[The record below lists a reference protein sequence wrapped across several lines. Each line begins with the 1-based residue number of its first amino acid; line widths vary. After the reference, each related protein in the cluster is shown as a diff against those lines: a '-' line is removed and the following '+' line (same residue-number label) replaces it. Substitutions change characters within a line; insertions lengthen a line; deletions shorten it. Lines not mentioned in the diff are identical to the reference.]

1 MNNFNKSLLSL
12 ALTAALAITSTATM
26 AYPTFTI
33 NPTNSGVLGE
43 SPLTAGD
50 VTGDKLVGN
59 YYEVVTLNTDLSFN
73 ASILWSNAGT
83 LYNIAASSSATL
95 PAGMWLTDQF
105 NGTYSTI
112 GGTTTFLPNGL
123 TSNSDGFALHIYYTS
138 GVTSMS
144 TGGDPINGS
153 TVYAPTFNGGA
164 GSNILIGTGTELF
177 GPGFF
182 GTASGTPSAFGAGSF
197 ALGTTISL
205 ITTANNN
212 YFVNPNPFY
221 NLSLQSGQY
230 NGLTVIGTF
239 NPLTSNSFKSD
250 GSADIIFG
258 NASVPEPASLT
269 LVGLGLLGLG
279 VLRRKKQTDA
289 TIDA

>member
-73 ASILWSNAGT
+73 ASIFWSNAGT
-83 LYNIAASSSATL
+83 LYNIAASSSAAL
-95 PAGMWLTDQF
+95 PVGLWLTNQF
-105 NGTYSTI
+105 NGTYSTV
-112 GGTTTFLPNGL
+112 GADTFFKPNGT

-138 GVTSMS
+138 GVTTIS

-153 TVYAPTFNGGA
+153 TLYAPIFAGA
-164 GSNILIGTGTELF
+164 GSNILIGTGIELNGIPYFGEAKGSPSLF
-177 GPGFF
+177 GK
-182 GTASGTPSAFGAGSF
+182 GSF
-197 ALGTTISL
+197 NLGTTIDL

-230 NGLTVIGTF
+230 NGLNVIGTF
-239 NPLTSNSFKSD
+239 NPLTSNSFNSD
-250 GSADIIFG
+250 GSADIIFS
-258 NASVPEPASLT
+258 NTSVPEPASLA

-279 VLRRKKQTDA
+279 VLRRKKHADA